1 MLIVSL
7 KVELICKNLE
17 FILLLRFFT
26 RSLITTVLL
35 LLPSFTN
42 QNLLS

>member
-1 MLIVSL
+1 MLIVSM

-17 FILLLRFFT
+17 FILLRFFT